1 MTKAD
6 RKNPRYRRSLE
17 LFERAQSV
25 IPGGIYGHVTPALLE
40 PGDSPY
46 YASRAEGCR
55 YWDVDGNEYLDF
67 LCGYGPVVLG
77 HANPE
82 VDEAAERVRRD
93 GQCFN
98 HPTSLMIELAERLV
112 ACIDFAGWAVF
123 AKNGS
128 DVATWCTQVA
138 REATGRRKLLM
149 AQGAYHGTA
158 SWCSPG
164 HGGLI
169 DEDRRQVLT
178 FDWNDPQSVEDAFIQ
193 HGDDLAAVIVTPFHH
208 PLFEGSS
215 LPEEEFVHTVRDLCD
230 HHGTLLILDDIRA
243 GFRLHLGGSHRVF
256 GWQPDLACYSKA
268 LGNGYPISA
277 AAGKPGLKP
286 AASKVFLTGSFWNS
300 PVEMAA
306 SLKTIQ
312 LLENQGGI
320 EVMRQRGEAFAAGLA
335 GAAQRAGLSVRVTG
349 PPALPFM
356 HFENDPNYRL
366 RHAFARACHEG
377 GLFIHPHHNWFLST
391 AHTEQDIRLAVDIA
405 ARAFETAK
413 AA

>member
-1 MTKAD
+1 MV
-6 RKNPRYRRSLE
+6 RQNPRYERSME

-25 IPGGIYGHVTPALLE
+25 IPGGIYGHATPALLE

-46 YASRAEGCR
+46 YAQRAQGCR

-77 HANPE
+77 HAHPE
-82 VDEAAERVRRD
+82 VDAAAERVRRD

-112 ACIDFAGWAVF
+112 ALIDFAGWAVF

-128 DVATWCTQVA
+128 DVTTWCTQVA
-138 REATGRRKLLM
+138 REVTGRRKLLM
-149 AQGAYHGTA
+149 ARGAYHGTA
-158 SWCSPG
+158 PWCSPG

-169 DEDRRQVLT
+169 EEDRRQVLT
-178 FDWNDPQSVEDAFIQ
+178 FDWNDPQSAKEAFVQ
-193 HGDDLAAVIVTPFHH
+193 HGADLAAVIVTPFHH

-215 LPEEEFVHTVRDLCD
+215 LPDGEFVHAMRALCD
-230 HHGTLLILDDIRA
+230 QHGSLLILDDIRA
-243 GFRLHLGGSHRVF
+243 GFRLHLGGSHRLY

-268 LGNGYPISA
+268 MANGYAISA
-277 AAGKPGLKP
+277 AVGRAELKA

-300 PVEMAA
+300 AVEMAA

-312 LLENQGGI
+312 LLEDQGGI
-320 EVMRQRGEAFAAGLA
+320 EVLRQRGEAFAAGLT
-335 GAAQRAGLSVRVTG
+335 GAAQRAGLSVRMTG

-356 HFENDPNYRL
+356 DFENDPDYRL

-391 AHTEQDIRLAVDIA
+391 AHTEDDIRLAVDIA
-405 ARAFETAK
+405 ARAFEAAK

>member
-1 MTKAD
+1 MPLTSCWIGSITIFNECFTLHPAMTKAD

-98 HPTSLMIELAERLV
+98 HPTSIMVELAERLV

-356 HFENDPNYRL
+356 HFE
-366 RHAFARACHEG
+366 
-377 GLFIHPHHNWFLST
+377 
-391 AHTEQDIRLAVDIA
+391 
-405 ARAFETAK
+405 
-413 AA
+413 